1 MHLEKEI
8 IEGKFDIIDRN
19 IRFLEEIKTLSPEQ
33 FLESYKDI
41 QAAKYSL
48 LEIMEACIDIANY
61 IISVKGFRRAE
72 EYSEMFK
79 VLKEEG
85 VIQKKLAT
93 KLEDM
98 ARFRNLLVH
107 RYGEID
113 NRRVLEIIKR
123 NLKDIHENPV
133 ELSFCGLPKGCFLKE
148 PNL

>member
-1 MHLEKEI
+1 MSLEKEV

-19 IRFLEEIKTLSPEQ
+19 LRFLEETKTLSSDQ
-33 FLESYKDI
+33 FVESYKDI

-79 VLKEEG
+79 VLKEERIIG
-85 VIQKKLAT
+85 KEPAT

-107 RYGEID
+107 RYGEVD
-113 NRRVLEIIKR
+113 NKRVLEIIKR
-123 NLKDIHENPV
+123 NLKDIE
-133 ELSFCGLPKGCFLKE
+133 EFEKE
-148 PNL
+148 IAKFIKEE

>member
-1 MHLEKEI
+1 MRLEKEI
-8 IEGKFDIIDRN
+8 IEGRFDIIDRN
-19 IRFLEEIKTLSPEQ
+19 LRFLEETKTLSPNQ

-41 QAAKYSL
+41 QAAKHSL

-79 VLKEEG
+79 VLKEEE
-85 VIQKKLAT
+85 VIAEDLT
-93 KLEDM
+93 TRLEDM

-113 NRRVLEIIKR
+113 NRRVLEIIKH
-123 NLKDIHENPV
+123 NLKDIEGF
-133 ELSFCGLPKGCFLKE
+133 EREIKKYIE
-148 PNL
+148 EE

>member
-1 MHLEKEI
+1 MSLERDV
-8 IEGKFDIIDRN
+8 IEGKFDVIDRN
-19 IRFLEEIKTLSPEQ
+19 LRFLEEIKTMSPHQ
-33 FLESYKDI
+33 FVESYRDI
-41 QAAKYSL
+41 QAAKHSL

-85 VIQKKLAT
+85 VIGKELAT

-107 RYGEID
+107 RYGEVD
-113 NRRVLEIIKR
+113 NRRVLEIVKH
-123 NLKDIHENPV
+123 NLKDIE
-133 ELSFCGLPKGCFLKE
+133 EFEKE
-148 PNL
+148 IEKFIKEK

>member
-1 MHLEKEI
+1 MHLEREV
-8 IEGKFDIIDRN
+8 IEGKLDIIDRN
-19 IRFLEEIKTLSPEQ
+19 LRFLEEIKTLSPNQ
-33 FLESYKDI
+33 FVESYKDT

-72 EYSEMFK
+72 EYSDMFK

-85 VIQKKLAT
+85 VIGKELAT

-113 NRRVLEIIKR
+113 NRRVLEIIKH
-123 NLKDIHENPV
+123 NLKDIE
-133 ELSFCGLPKGCFLKE
+133 EFEKE
-148 PNL
+148 IEKFIQKE

>member
-1 MHLEKEI
+1 MRLERAV

-19 IRFLEEIKTLSPEQ
+19 LRFLEEIRTLSLDK
-33 FLESYKDI
+33 FVKSYKDI

-72 EYSEMFK
+72 EYSEMFE

-85 VIQKKLAT
+85 IIGKELAA

-107 RYGEID
+107 RYGEVD
-113 NRRVLEIIKR
+113 NKRVLEIIKH
-123 NLKDIHENPV
+123 NLKDIQEF
-133 ELSFCGLPKGCFLKE
+133 EKE
-148 PNL
+148 IVNFIKEE

>member
-1 MHLEKEI
+1 MSLEKEI

-19 IRFLEEIKTLSPEQ
+19 LRFLEETKTLSSDQ
-33 FLESYKDI
+33 FVESYKDI

-79 VLKEEG
+79 VLKEERIIG
-85 VIQKKLAT
+85 KEPAT

-107 RYGEID
+107 RYGEVD
-113 NRRVLEIIKR
+113 NKRVLEIIKR
-123 NLKDIHENPV
+123 NLKDIE
-133 ELSFCGLPKGCFLKE
+133 EFEKE
-148 PNL
+148 IAKFIKEE